1 MRQPFTYEKGKPH
14 SAPKRLS
21 GWIVLYFFSA
31 MAIYAIPHITYVLF
45 DLSTF
50 SYGLFLSTFVIW
62 MSPKSWRLVRPSN
75 TLLLLFSVVGA
86 YALTTSLISLIYY
99 HDAKPL
105 LSFFLTI
112 YLVTTALSI
121 SNIIK
126 SINVRDLSLLIA
138 LLSQTILLIGWIAI
152 FITFAPMAYASL
164 DKPVFPFYEQ
174 SHYALIVGPLAI
186 AQGATSNQRV
196 KIYIAISLFF
206 QALLF
211 PSLTL
216 MMLAFF
222 AVVVFWGSTPRIAL
236 IFTPLVFAVAFI
248 VLTSSDPSLAY
259 FSSRTSLSNDSDNI
273 STLVFLQGLQ
283 SIKDS
288 FVSTYGL
295 GYGFQRLGEEP
306 PSDIAY
312 AIKFYKGVFLNR
324 YDGSFLAAKLGAE
337 LGIIG
342 LLIVLAHAAYSV
354 RLLRHS
360 SSTLIN
366 ETAIKTRAF
375 SAIVISFLVEMIF
388 RGYGYFSPSAYIALI
403 AIISLSTMPG
413 SEKRVFESTSERKKW
428 R

>member
-1 MRQPFTYEKGKPH
+1 MNQPFILTRERNDGE
-14 SAPKRLS
+14 SNRLN
-21 GWIVLYFFSA
+21 GWIVLYFFAA
-31 MAIYAIPHITYVLF
+31 MAIYAIPHIMYVIW

-50 SYGLFLSTFVIW
+50 SYGLFISTFLIW
-62 MSPKSWRLVRPSN
+62 MSPKSWHLIRPSN
-75 TLLLLFSVVGA
+75 TLVLISSLVGA
-86 YALTTSLISLIYY
+86 YALTTSLISLVYY

-105 LSFFLTI
+105 LSFFLII
-112 YLVTTALSI
+112 YLLATALSA
-121 SNIIK
+121 SHIIK
-126 SINVRDLSLLIA
+126 SIHASDLSLLIT
-138 LLSQTILLIGWIAI
+138 LLSQTMLLIGWSAI
-152 FITFAPMAYASL
+152 FITFSPLSYASL

-186 AQGATSNQRV
+186 AQGVTSSQKI
-196 KIYIAISLFF
+196 KIYIAISIFF

-216 MMLAFF
+216 MMLAFS
-222 AVVVFWGSTPRIAL
+222 AVVVFWGSASRIAL
-236 IFTPLVFAVAFI
+236 IFTPLVFAVAFFI
-248 VLTSSDPSLAY
+248 LTSSDPSLSY
-259 FSSRTSLSNDSDNI
+259 FSSRTSLSNDNDNI

-283 SIKDS
+283 SIRDS
-288 FVSTYGL
+288 FMSTYGL

-306 PSDIAY
+306 PSDISY

-342 LLIVLAHAAYSV
+342 LIIVLAHVVYSV
-354 RLLRHS
+354 RLLGHT

-366 ETAIKTRAF
+366 ETAMKTRVF

-403 AIISLSTMPG
+403 SILSLSAISRSSRLAPAKTP
-413 SEKRVFESTSERKKW
+413 EKKKW
-428 R
+428 Q